1 MGITTK
7 TLKMLWGRS
16 ASLCAFPG
24 CTREELI
31 EESTSLDSASI
42 VGDNAHI
49 RSEKPDGPRFDP
61 NFPIETIDNYENLIL
76 LCKVHHKII
85 DDQVSTYTVEALEK
99 MKQDHVLRVRNVL
112 NLTTVEKIRDDETYV
127 DYLEILS
134 KLADFED
141 WNNWIASIFAN
152 DIPRMTIEREENLG
166 NLREIL
172 FNRIWP
178 NRYPELEKAFI
189 NFRLVLS
196 DFHEQ
201 FRSRAIKSGNL
212 SVTEKFYQINEWNEE
227 KYHDLLEQYRFHV
240 FLVEDLAL
248 ELTRAANYL
257 LENIRKYLLPKYR
270 EREGYFTVT
279 AGPFIDFTHRTSIP
293 KYSIEEKEKNHPYPG
308 LNNFLTERKNRDE
321 SYDFRKSYK
330 DSQLPLP

>member
-49 RSEKPDGPRFDP
+49 RSEKPDGPRYDS
-61 NFPIETIDNYENLIL
+61 NYPIEDIDNYENLIL

-85 DDQVSTYTVEALEK
+85 DDQVSTYTVEVLEK
-99 MKQDHVLRVRNVL
+99 MKQDHVLKVRNVL
-112 NLTTVEKIRDDETYV
+112 NLTSIEKIRDDETYV

-134 KLADFED
+134 KLANFQN
-141 WNNWIASIFAN
+141 WNDWIAGIFSN
-152 DIPRMTIEREENLG
+152 DHPRMTIERNEDLG
-166 NLREIL
+166 KLREFL

-178 NRYPELEKAFI
+178 NRYPDLEKAFI
-189 NFRLVLS
+189 NFRLVLA

-201 FRSRAIKSGNL
+201 FRSRAKESGNL
-212 SVTEKFYQINEWNEE
+212 SVTEKFYQIDEWNEGR
-227 KYHDLLEQYRFHV
+227 YHDLLEQYRFHV
-240 FLVEDLAL
+240 FLIEDLAL
-248 ELTRAANYL
+248 ELTRAANFL
-257 LENIRKYLLPKYR
+257 LENIRKFLLPRYR
-270 EREGYFTVT
+270 EKEGYFTVT
-279 AGPFIDFTHRTSIP
+279 AGPFIDLTHKTTIP
-293 KYSIEEKEKNHPYPG
+293 KYSQSEKENNYPYPG
-308 LNNFLTERKNRDE
+308 LNRFLTERKNRDE
-321 SYDFRKSYK
+321 SYDFRQSYT
-330 DSQLPLP
+330 DSQFPLP